1 MSLLAAANSG
11 VLPPPTDM
19 HPNMT
24 VAWIFVALTGVG
36 LLFALVLAI
45 DDARR
50 TRSPLFALLLVSG
63 LTIFPFAIEPAYDII
78 MATWYPPDLPV
89 QLVTILGR
97 PMALMVPLMYASS
110 VSLTCYVTYRM
121 VVAGVSVRTM
131 VVFLGGLSVVE
142 GIGEMVASHFD
153 LMRYY
158 GNLATIFDVPVP
170 TLVQNAGMFSIIGV
184 ALAMIVPHL
193 SGWRWLIVPFVP
205 PMLYIGYVV
214 SCTLPNFLA
223 IHGQAGPVLFW
234 VLAAISTFLNGL
246 VALAVL
252 YLPIAKQYRD
262 DAVLRK
268 SLPANVEQPSHV
280 GSRS

>member
-1 MSLLAAANSG
+1 MGFLANANSG
-11 VLPPPTDM
+11 VLAPPTDM
-19 HPNMT
+19 QPNMT
-24 VAWIFVALTGVG
+24 VAWIYVAFTGVG
-36 LLFALVLAI
+36 LLVALVLAV

-50 TRSPLFALLLVSG
+50 TRSPLFALLLFSG
-63 LTIFPFAIEPAYDII
+63 LTIFPFAIEPTYDII
-78 MATWYPPDLPV
+78 MATWYPPELPV

-121 VVAGVSVRTM
+121 IVAGVSVRAM
-131 VVFLGGLSVVE
+131 VLFLAGLSVIE

-153 LMRYY
+153 IMRYY

-193 SGWRWLIVPFVP
+193 SGWRWLIIPFVP

-223 IHGQAGPVLFW
+223 IHGQAGPALFW

-246 VALAVL
+246 VAVAAL
-252 YLPIAKQYRD
+252 YMPIAKQYRE
-262 DAVLRK
+262 DAALRK
-268 SLPANVEQPSHV
+268 SSPARVDQPAV
-280 GSRS
+280 PADA